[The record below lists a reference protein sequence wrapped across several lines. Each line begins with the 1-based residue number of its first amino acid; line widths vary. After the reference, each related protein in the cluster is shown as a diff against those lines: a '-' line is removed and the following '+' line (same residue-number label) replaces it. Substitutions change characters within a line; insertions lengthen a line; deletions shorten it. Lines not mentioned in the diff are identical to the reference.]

1 MKTTSLTKHRHV
13 LAMVVHAAVFGLLSA
28 CSLIED
34 PALQSAG
41 EPWQLNGIAEGARVQ
56 TLGTSEWQ
64 PVKGNAKIPAGSN
77 LELQAQSGLLRPD
90 VGAVMARSDSR
101 LRLANSDG
109 EKLLEHLEGRARY
122 IVEPTSEEQ
131 FDVIAPQLAV
141 RTSGAVFDVQ
151 ADALG
156 AEVEVIEGAVKIWTN
171 DRGSRTR
178 IRAGQSARVRT
189 ETLARLEI
197 RERPG
202 SSFVQVAFG
211 NTRDSADPGRA
222 DTGGDDRQ
230 PSENDVGS
238 PESSG
243 SGSQGGGDRDDGGR
257 DRDDDDDDRG
267 GNRDRDDDDDD
278 RGGNRDRDDD
288 DDDDRGGRD
297 RDDDDDDDRGGRDR
311 DDDDD
316 DDRDDRDRD
325 NDDDDDDDDRDNRG
339 NGRR

>member
-1 MKTTSLTKHRHV
+1 MKTTPSTKHRLFLPVV
-13 LAMVVHAAVFGLLSA
+13 LQAAVFGLLSA

-34 PALQSAG
+34 RAFPSAG

-56 TLGTSEWQ
+56 TLGTAEWQ
-64 PVKGNAKIPAGSN
+64 PVKGNAEIPAGSN

-101 LRLANSDG
+101 LRLPNSDG

-122 IVEPTSEEQ
+122 IVEPRSEEH

-156 AEVEVIEGAVKIWTN
+156 AEVDVIEGAVKIWTN

-178 IRAGQSARVRT
+178 IRAGQSARVRA
-189 ETLARLEI
+189 ETLARLEV

-211 NTRDSADPGRA
+211 NTRDSADPGRSE
-222 DTGGDDRQ
+222 TGGDDRQ
-230 PSENDVGS
+230 PSENDAGS
-238 PESSG
+238 PENSG
-243 SGSQGGGDRDDGGR
+243 SGGQGGG
-257 DRDDDDDDRG
+257 
-267 GNRDRDDDDDD
+267 DRDDDDDD

-288 DDDDRGGRD
+288 DDDDDRGGNRD
-297 RDDDDDDDRGGRDR
+297 RDDDDDDDDRGDRDRDVDDDDDDRGGRDR
-311 DDDDD
+311 DVDDDD
-316 DDRDDRDRD
+316 DDRDRGNRG
-325 NDDDDDDDDRDNRG
+325 RGRGRG